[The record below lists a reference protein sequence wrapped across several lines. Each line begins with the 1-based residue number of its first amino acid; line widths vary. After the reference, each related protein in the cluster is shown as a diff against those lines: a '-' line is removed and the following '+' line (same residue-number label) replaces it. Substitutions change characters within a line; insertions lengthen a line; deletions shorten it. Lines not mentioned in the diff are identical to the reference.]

1 MNIFQLE
8 CFIAVANC
16 LSFAQAAKQMQISQ
30 PAISNQIRTL
40 DEELEG
46 KLFQRST
53 RMVQI
58 TTEGRTFLPDAKTMV
73 ATAQQAKL
81 RFQKQDDRVLHALTI
96 GCSTFTQFA
105 MLADQLRLLSK
116 EIPNLH
122 PQLHVVPH
130 EHLLRLLE
138 DGKAEIIFD
147 LKTEDSEY
155 EKFTYRELGRV
166 DLYGVCRKGHPLTEK
181 AQITIDDLA
190 TVPLIFCD
198 PIYLVPEIAKLQLQ
212 LAAGRSP
219 VDLHFCDSS
228 EAATI
233 LAAAGL
239 GVAVLPGL
247 FIPRDDRISLV
258 PLAGTPKLPVG
269 IFYKPYPGDTTLRKF
284 IHIVTEQGKMK
295 RDEPASEIERGVTAH
310 GYGEE
315 TELSAP

>member
-16 LSFAQAAKQMQISQ
+16 LSFAHAAKQMQISQ

-40 DEELEG
+40 EEELEV

-58 TTEGRTFLPDAKTMV
+58 TNEGRIFLQDAKNMV
-73 ATAQQAKL
+73 ATAKQAKL
-81 RFQKQDDRVLHALTI
+81 RFQRQDNRVLNTLSI

-105 MLADQLRLLSK
+105 MLADHIRLLSQ

-122 PQLHVVPH
+122 PQLHVVPR
-130 EHLLRLLE
+130 EHLLHLLA

-147 LKTEDSEY
+147 IKTEDAAY
-155 EKFTYRELGRV
+155 EKFTYREMGRV
-166 DLYGVCRKGHPLTEK
+166 DLYAVCRREHPLAAKTQIIVADLEK
-181 AQITIDDLA
+181 E
-190 TVPLIFCD
+190 PLVFCD
-198 PIYLVPEIAKLQLQ
+198 PIYLVPEIAELQLR

-219 VDLHFCDSS
+219 VELHFCDSS
-228 EAATI
+228 EAAVV

-239 GVAVLPGL
+239 GIAILPGL
-247 FIPRDDRISLV
+247 FIPKDDRIALI
-258 PLAGTPKLPVG
+258 PLADTPKLPVG

-284 IHIVTEQGKMK
+284 IHFVTEV
-295 RDEPASEIERGVTAH
+295 RPNV
-310 GYGEE
+310 
-315 TELSAP
+315 

>member
-1 MNIFQLE
+1 
-8 CFIAVANC
+8 
-16 LSFAQAAKQMQISQ
+16 MQISQ

-40 DEELEG
+40 EEELEV

-58 TTEGRTFLPDAKTMV
+58 TPEGRTFLPDAKNMV
-73 ATAQQAKL
+73 ATAQRAKL
-81 RFQKQDDRVLHALTI
+81 RFQKQDDRVLNTLSI

-105 MLADQLRLLSK
+105 ALADQLQLLSQ
-116 EIPNLH
+116 EVQNLH

-130 EHLLRLLE
+130 EHLLRLLA
-138 DGKAEIIFD
+138 DGKVEIIFD
-147 LKTEDSEY
+147 LKTDDTEY

-166 DLYGVCRKGHPLTEK
+166 DLYGVCRKGHQLAEK
-181 AQITIDDLA
+181 AQITVDDLA

-198 PIYLVPEIAKLQLQ
+198 PIYLVPEISKLQLQ

-219 VDLHFCDSS
+219 VDFHFCDSS

-247 FIPRDDRISLV
+247 FIPRDERISMV
-258 PLAGTPKLPVG
+258 PLAETPKLPVG
-269 IFYKPYPGDTTLRKF
+269 IFYKPHPGDTTLRKF
-284 IHIVTEQGKMK
+284 IHIVTGPGKTK
-295 RDEPASEIERGVTAH
+295 QDEAALEIEGGVKAH

-315 TELSAP
+315 TELSTP